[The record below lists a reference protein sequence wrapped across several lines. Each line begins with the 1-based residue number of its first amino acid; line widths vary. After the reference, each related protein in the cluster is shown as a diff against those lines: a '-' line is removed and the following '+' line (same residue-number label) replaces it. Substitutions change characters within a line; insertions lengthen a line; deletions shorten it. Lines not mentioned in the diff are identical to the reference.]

1 MTPEEYADMHP
12 EHAEIER
19 EHDCNKCGNY
29 KRDFN
34 NGLCYC
40 DCEGDC
46 DYELRTPTLA
56 EALDI
61 FCETQTDYGDMTEEE
76 IEEADKAIDVICAFV
91 KKYVKDNTGEWK
103 DYIDGSTGVLTTKG
117 ICSRCNSVC
126 SWRSPFCPVCG
137 RMMTDP
143 RKKVTTDVK

>member
-12 EHAEIER
+12 EHAENAK
-19 EHDCNKCGNY
+19 EHDCNKCRNY

-34 NGLCYC
+34 NGLCSC
-40 DCEGDC
+40 NCEGDC

-56 EALDI
+56 EALSI
-61 FCETQTDYGDMTEEE
+61 FGETQTDYGDATDDEREE
-76 IEEADKAIDVICAFV
+76 IDKAIDVIYSFV
-91 KKYVKDNTGEWK
+91 KKYVNDNTGEWK
-103 DYIDGSTGVLTTKG
+103 DYIDGVTHVLTTKG
-117 ICSRCNSVC
+117 ICSKCSTVS
-126 SWRSPFCPVCG
+126 SWRSPYCPVCG